1 MERINLFKTF
11 LNKQQMSVT
20 QERLEIAR
28 IATGF
33 KEHFF
38 TAEDIFAATGRNS
51 FIIAKSTVYRNMKL
65 LRSAGLIEP
74 VLTSDRNKNLYR
86 NIIPEKVTCRICCLD
101 CGFEVSFNDDKFEEQ
116 VLEVC
121 EKYEVEKYGVMV
133 RIEGRKRFPHVHK
146 EDKHYADTER

>member
-28 IATGF
+28 IAVGF
-33 KEHFF
+33 KERFF
-38 TAEDIFAATGRNS
+38 TAEDIFEAIGQKG
-51 FIIAKSTVYRNMKL
+51 FIVAKSTVYRNMKL

-74 VLTSDRNKNLYR
+74 LLISEKNKNLFR

-101 CGFEVSFNDDKFEEQ
+101 CDFEANFNDIKLEER
-116 VLEVC
+116 VLDIC
-121 EKYEVEKYGVMV
+121 KRYEVERYGVMV
-133 RIEGRKRFPHVHK
+133 RIEGRKCFPHVHK
-146 EDKHYADTER
+146 RE